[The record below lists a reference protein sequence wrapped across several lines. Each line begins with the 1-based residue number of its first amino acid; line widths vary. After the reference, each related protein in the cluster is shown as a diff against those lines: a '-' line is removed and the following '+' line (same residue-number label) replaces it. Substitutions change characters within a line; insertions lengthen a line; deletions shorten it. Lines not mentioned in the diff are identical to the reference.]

1 MKTQVLACLLAFTLA
16 GTGRSLASDPGSIV
30 VDTLLVR
37 PVCLA
42 GTIIGSALFL
52 VSLPIA
58 VTSKS
63 VHRSAHA
70 LVAMPAYAT
79 FRRPLGNID
88 WNDHESPND
97 NQKKDSPKTEPTRG
111 E

>member
-16 GTGRSLASDPGSIV
+16 GTGRSFASDPGSIV

-58 VTSKS
+58 LTSKS
-63 VHRSAHA
+63 VHQSANA
-70 LVAMPAYAT
+70 LVVMPAHAT
-79 FRRPLGNID
+79 FRRPLGDID
-88 WNDHESPND
+88 WNDHERTNE
-97 NQKKDSPKTEPTRG
+97 NQKKDRPKTEPTPG

>member
-16 GTGRSLASDPGSIV
+16 GTGRSFASDPGSIA

-42 GTIIGSALFL
+42 GTIVGSALFL

-58 VTSKS
+58 LTSKS
-63 VHRSAHA
+63 VHRSANA
-70 LVAMPAYAT
+70 LVVTPAHAT
-79 FRRPLGNID
+79 FRRPLGDID
-88 WNDHESPND
+88 WTDHERTND
-97 NQKKDSPKTEPTRG
+97 NQKKDSPETEPTPSQ
-111 E
+111 